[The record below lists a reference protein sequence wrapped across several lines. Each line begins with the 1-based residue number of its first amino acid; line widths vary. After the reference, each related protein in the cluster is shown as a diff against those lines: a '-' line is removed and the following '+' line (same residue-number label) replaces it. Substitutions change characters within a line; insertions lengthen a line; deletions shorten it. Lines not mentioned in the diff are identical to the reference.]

1 MRRALTTVRE
11 WYWPRQHHSLLDR
24 WWRTFVLAAPLLP
37 LVNPWFGLPWYDG
50 ILSVAWTAL
59 FLAAGGYFSPIG
71 PSSAD
76 GP

>member
-1 MRRALTTVRE
+1 MRTVLATVRE
-11 WYWPRQHHSLLDR
+11 WYWPRQQRSLFDR
-24 WWRTFVLAAPLLP
+24 WRRTFVLAAPLLP

-50 ILSVAWTAL
+50 ILSLLWTTL